1 MKIIIDRPP
10 NFKDIVSVF
19 PMASNKG
26 VIFAFNNSIYNPSN
40 IIITPELMAHE
51 RVHCARQGNEANTLE
66 WWNSYLNDPDFR
78 YYEEL
83 LAHSQEYMTL
93 ADNASNR
100 NQKRSALK
108 SVANKLA
115 SPLYGRM
122 VSPKQ
127 AGKQIFN
134 RAVDMIEADMIKERL
149 YK

>member
-10 NFKDIVSVF
+10 NFKDIVAKF

-26 VIFAFNNSIYNPSN
+26 VIFAFNGSIYNPSN
-40 IIITPELMAHE
+40 ITVTPELMAHE
-51 RVHCARQGNEANTLE
+51 RVHCLRQGNKEAALE
-66 WWNSYLNDPDFR
+66 WWKQYLENPEFR

-100 NQKRSALK
+100 NQRRSALK
-108 SVANKLA
+108 SVSKKLA

-122 VSPKQ
+122 VSHKQ
-127 AGKQIFN
+127 ASKQILN
-134 RAVDMIEADMIKERL
+134 IKESMINE
-149 YK
+149 